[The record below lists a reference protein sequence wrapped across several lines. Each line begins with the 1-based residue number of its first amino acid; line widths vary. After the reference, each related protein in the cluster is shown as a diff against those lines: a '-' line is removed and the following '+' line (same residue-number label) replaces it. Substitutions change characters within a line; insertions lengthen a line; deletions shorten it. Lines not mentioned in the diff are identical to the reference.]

1 MDPMNLLRLFES
13 LDIEAYLVG
22 GCVRDMILDIE
33 PKDYDVEI
41 YGINYD
47 NLLDKIF
54 HLGKI
59 DLVGKSFGVMKL
71 RIGETEFDLTLPR
84 IENRIGVGH
93 TDFEVMFDESI
104 RPIDA
109 CYRRDFTMNAMLMD
123 MGGNIIDF
131 FGGQQ
136 HLKQRWLHPVS
147 DAFAEDALR
156 VLRGMQ
162 FASRFN
168 MTASGVMCVMA
179 HEMYDDFYSLSVDR
193 IYAEWVKW
201 ANGPYPQKG
210 IEFLDDCG
218 WLGHFKQIWNLK
230 GTPQNPKYHSE
241 GDVYVHTM
249 LVLEYAQ
256 VHCDPV
262 LNFAALCHD
271 FGKVTH
277 TIIDEETGEIS
288 SPGHSDPTLTRDF
301 CAAIGLPEEMTVRIA
316 SLVREHM
323 IATDEIN
330 PRMVRRLLTRL
341 PNPVDFERLCQLL
354 CADRIGKI
362 PVGNIAGVEKMREIF
377 QELGEIHSIRPIIM
391 GRHLLALGY
400 EPGPPIGKALK
411 AAFDVQIDDGVTDFE
426 TLLSIASKNLT
437 N

>member
-1 MDPMNLLRLFES
+1 MQPLELLKLFDS
-13 LDIEAYLVG
+13 LDIEAYIVG
-22 GCVRDMILDIE
+22 GAVRDTVLGLTPKDFDIE
-33 PKDYDVEI
+33 V

-47 NLLDKIF
+47 NLIDRIN
-54 HLGKI
+54 HLGKL
-59 DLVGKSFGVMKL
+59 DLVGKSFGVLKL
-71 RIGETEFDLTLPR
+71 KIGDIEFDLTLPR
-84 IENRIGVGH
+84 IESRIGVGH
-93 TDFEVMFDESI
+93 TDFNVSFDESI

-109 CYRRDFTMNAMLMD
+109 CRRRDFTMNAMLMD
-123 MGGNIIDF
+123 MHGNIVDF
-131 FGGQQ
+131 FRGQQ
-136 HLKQRWLHPVS
+136 HLKQRILHPVS

-168 MTASGVMCVMA
+168 MTASGIMCAMA
-179 HEMYDDFYSLSVDR
+179 YEMYDDFYALSVDR

-201 ANGPYPQKG
+201 AKGPYPQKG
-210 IEFLDDCG
+210 IKFLDDCG

-230 GTPQNPKYHSE
+230 ETPQNPKYHAE

-256 VHCDPV
+256 VHRDPV

-288 SPGHSDPTLTRDF
+288 SPGHSDPTLTRNF

-323 IATDEIN
+323 IATNEAN

-341 PNPVDFERLCQLL
+341 PYPDDFERLCQLL
-354 CADRIGKI
+354 CADRMGKM
-362 PVGNIAGVEKMREIF
+362 PVGNTASVDKMRLIF
-377 QELGEIHSIRPIIM
+377 QELGEVNSIKPIIM
-391 GRHLLALGY
+391 GRHLLALGFA
-400 EPGPPIGKALK
+400 PGPHIGKALK
-411 AAFDVQIDDGVTDFE
+411 AAFDMQIDDGVTDFE
-426 TLLSIASKNLT
+426 TLLSIASKSLT
-437 N
+437 E